1 MSRVLDEGDQ
11 NIERPSNQTKDP
23 QKSRKMLEM
32 AKRRGQSP
40 KASHTR
46 ATREPRKKR
55 ETCSSASLN
64 VLERQSDRQSGTRK
78 IFLIIRTLIG
88 HSLSLRG
95 LGEGILLELGG

>member
-1 MSRVLDEGDQ
+1 MSPVLDEGDQ

-46 ATREPRKKR
+46 ATREPQKKR

-64 VLERQSDRQSGTRK
+64 VLERQADRQWSGTRK
-78 IFLIIRTLIG
+78 IFLIIRTPIG
-88 HSLSLRG
+88 PG
-95 LGEGILLELGG
+95 T